1 MKRMKKTI
9 EQVEETVDRFLELK
23 EHSPWGLN
31 PVPNLE
37 EERQH
42 VRNMC
47 VSMLQ
52 TKWGVGYPGGSFVQA
67 VVGNDLMGAFARA
80 DSINQR
86 HIGLYV
92 ELLYNN

>member
-1 MKRMKKTI
+1 MKRTV
-9 EQVEETVDRFLELK
+9 EQVEETVDRFITAKKKNQWGSPIPVLEDELM
-23 EHSPWGLN
+23 
-31 PVPNLE
+31 
-37 EERQH
+37 H

-47 VSMLQ
+47 ISVLQ

-67 VVGNDLMGAFARA
+67 VVDNDLMASFARA
-80 DSINQR
+80 DRINQR

>member
-1 MKRMKKTI
+1 MKKTI
-9 EQVEETVDRFLELK
+9 EQVEETVDRFFELK
-23 EHSPWGLN
+23 ENSQWGLN